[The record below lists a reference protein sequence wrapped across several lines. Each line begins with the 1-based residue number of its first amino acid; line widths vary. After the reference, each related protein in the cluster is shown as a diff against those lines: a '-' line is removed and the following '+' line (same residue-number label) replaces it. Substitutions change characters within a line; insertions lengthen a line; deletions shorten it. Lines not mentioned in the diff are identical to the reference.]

1 MKKGLTLIEM
11 LVAMVITTIIL
22 GLTVTQFLMQ
32 RGHINIQENQIKLD
46 RDTRLTLMFVAEEL
60 REIGLDP
67 KKTHAFGINNG
78 NTNSIIYSMDRNLN
92 GIVEAAENGS
102 ILLIAGT
109 LVFNGNNVLSN
120 ITALQLTYW
129 SDSGVVIPV
138 PPIINEND
146 GTGYFTPEVALIDV
160 TLSSEIRNPRGKLL
174 AQSNQTISVVR
185 KNR

>member
-22 GLTVTQFLMQ
+22 GLTITQFLMQ
-32 RGHINIQENQIKLD
+32 RGHIDMQENQLKLD
-46 RDTRLTLMFVAEEL
+46 RDTRLTLMFVVEEL

-67 KKTHAFGINNG
+67 KKTHAFGISNG

-92 GIVEAAENGS
+92 GIVEAADNGS
-102 ILLIAGT
+102 ILLNADT

-120 ITALQLTYW
+120 ITALQLTYL
-129 SDSGVVIPV
+129 DDAGVVIPV
-138 PPIINEND
+138 PPIINEDD
-146 GTGYFTPEVALIDV
+146 GAGYFTPEVALIEV
-160 TLSSEIRNPRGKLL
+160 TLSSEVRNPRGRLL
-174 AQSNQTISVVR
+174 AQSNQSISIVR